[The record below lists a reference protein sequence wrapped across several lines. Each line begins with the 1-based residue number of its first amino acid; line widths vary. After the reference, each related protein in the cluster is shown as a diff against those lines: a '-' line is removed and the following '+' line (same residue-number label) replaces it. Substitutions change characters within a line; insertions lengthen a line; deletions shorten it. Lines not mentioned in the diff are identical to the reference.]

1 MLLCGG
7 NLDLLEPGKLRGL
20 WGEEDFEQAAAK
32 NEVNDADWVE
42 QMQNLRNAYG
52 VPC

>member
-32 NEVNDADWVE
+32 NEVNDADWSS
-42 QMQNLRNAYG
+42 RCK
-52 VPC
+52 PCASIP